1 MVLLECKDFKESL
14 VKLSIWGHF
23 QEQGESK
30 IPFSYPAKELFQLI
44 MRWSHGYAD
53 VQFYAKDGVPVLL
66 MVKSLANLALI
77 LMTAGSDLAI

>member
-1 MVLLECKDFKESL
+1 M
-14 VKLSIWGHF
+14 H
-23 QEQGESK
+23 
-30 IPFSYPAKELFQLI
+30 
-44 MRWSHGYAD
+44 WSHGYAD